1 MSHLSPASLL
11 LGTFLFFHLWSFDRF
26 KCLRWNRKSGAFKR
40 IMTYSYLLTI
50 PLIASYP
57 IGLSAIKYYEGF
69 VALPVYGIIP
79 KPIELWRPLSR
90 RFNLPL
96 TLCLSVGWS
105 LEMVTHLEEL
115 CFWLFLINAGSS
127 QQSWFHSFYFKT
139 WVVGSI
145 VAVTYMPVITA
156 LTHSDPL
163 KSEAYTFLAGSLGS
177 LSLTL
182 WFTPILLMFPSFLR
196 NLRKEGVDTNTI
208 VRLTKF
214 SELNMIRIFFR
225 FLFTVP
231 LLILGIDG
239 ARPHH
244 HINESMFWTDLLVM
258 VAGFGCA
265 ISSAITLV
273 IFFPRSVEGE
283 IAARDERKRSR
294 SGHTDAY
301 DASLCESPNDFTRTK
316 ITRHSTHTFNYG
328 TPVLNSKLLLISS
341 PKTNVQ
347 AGMDDLSDQNHS
359 SAVRVM
365 CEPVRTGSI
374 DKCWADEEQDALASL
389 PPLRPNRKKGD
400 DIELATI
407 HQMTESNVAKLNIRT
422 SNVNRMV
429 HNFTSPIDLAYNGQ
443 QSGRTW
449 LSFNKS

>member
-1 MSHLSPASLL
+1 
-11 LGTFLFFHLWSFDRF
+11 
-26 KCLRWNRKSGAFKR
+26 
-40 IMTYSYLLTI
+40 MTYSYLLTI

-105 LEMVTHLEEL
+105 LEM
-115 CFWLFLINAGSS
+115 
-127 QQSWFHSFYFKT
+127 
-139 WVVGSI
+139 
-145 VAVTYMPVITA
+145 
-156 LTHSDPL
+156 
-163 KSEAYTFLAGSLGS
+163 
-177 LSLTL
+177 
-182 WFTPILLMFPSFLR
+182 LMFPSFLR

-244 HINESMFWTDLLVM
+244 HINENLLVM

-429 HNFTSPIDLAYNGQ
+429 HNFTSPIGMSPHPSSRRSKRDQWLFVHIDLAYNGQ